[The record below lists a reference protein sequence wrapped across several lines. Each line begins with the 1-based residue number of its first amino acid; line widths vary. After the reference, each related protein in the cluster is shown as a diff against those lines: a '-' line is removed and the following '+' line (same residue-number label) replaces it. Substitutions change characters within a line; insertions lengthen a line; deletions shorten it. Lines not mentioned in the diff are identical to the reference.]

1 MEVTMA
7 ISKIGGVNSFSP
19 SSFELDSVGDSGDKS
34 ISFGDYLKTAL
45 NNVSNLQVDSE
56 KIADDFAMGKTDN
69 IHEVLIAGEKADVA
83 LQLTM
88 QIRNKVLDAY
98 NEIMRMQI

>member
-1 MEVTMA
+1 MA
-7 ISKIGGVNSFSP
+7 INKINGVNSFTSTGLG
-19 SSFELDSVGDSGDKS
+19 LDSVAGSEEKS
-34 ISFGDYLKTAL
+34 VSFSDYLKTAL
-45 NNVSNLQVDSE
+45 ENVSNLQLDSE
-56 KIADDFAMGKTDN
+56 KISNDFASGLTDN

>member
-1 MEVTMA
+1 MA
-7 ISKIGGVNSFSP
+7 VNLISGIN
-19 SSFELDSVGDSGDKS
+19 S
-34 ISFGDYLKTAL
+34 ISSSLGQINKTQGMEESPQSFGEYLKTYL
-45 NNVSNLQVDSE
+45 DNVNDLQMQSDAVTN
-56 KIADDFAMGKTDN
+56 DFVIGKTDN
-69 IHEVLIAGEKADVA
+69 IHEVMIAAEKANIS

>member
-1 MEVTMA
+1 MA
-7 ISKIGGVNSFSP
+7 VSKISGINSFVP
-19 SSFELDSVGDSGDKS
+19 SSLEMDSIKGNEDKS
-34 ISFGDYLKTAL
+34 VNFGDYLKNAL
-45 NNVSNLQVDSE
+45 DNVSNLQIESE
-56 KIADDFAMGKTDN
+56 KISNDFAAGKTDN